1 MTKPDHLHRKL
12 NSMISRKFFHKVAAT
27 VAVTGMIL
35 SIVTDIAGAA
45 TRLKNGD
52 TVNGFIQTNSPSF
65 RYRNQSLRNSPFQTA
80 AGEEYIFNSKRG
92 DTIQVTVEV
101 EDGSTLLPILVL
113 TSSQT
118 GNQVAYNDKTRSL
131 SYKVTA
137 DGEYRLLILGQNNT
151 RGRYTLAISGIAP
164 DTTAQNPQPTSAP
177 SNDPR
182 RLLLQ
187 NEYGLTLLDKCPT
200 TTDKLVVANF
210 PEYGQTY
217 TYCGNPNRF
226 LRAGQ
231 YTYDLASGELKPGA
245 PATIGSNPSTPPVT
259 STTDPRRQLLQNE
272 YGLTLLDKCPTITDK
287 LVVANFPE
295 YGQTYTYCGNPNR
308 FLRAGQYTYDL
319 ASGDLKPGAPSA
331 TGTNSPSPTAVNPD
345 PDPRRQLLQ
354 KDYGLTVLDT
364 CPPSTNS
371 LVVISYPE
379 GTQNY
384 RYCANPNRIFPAG
397 EYKYNLTTRKL
408 DPVAKPQQCTLQI
421 GGICIVR

>member
-1 MTKPDHLHRKL
+1 
-12 NSMISRKFFHKVAAT
+12 MISRKFFKKVATT

-52 TVNGFIQTNSPSF
+52 TVNGFIQTNSSSF

-80 AGEEYIFNSKRG
+80 AGEDYIFNSKRG
-92 DTIQVTVEV
+92 DTIQVSVEV

-151 RGRYTLAISGIAP
+151 RGRYTLAISGITG
-164 DTTAQNPQPTSAP
+164 DTTAQTPTNQPTP

-182 RLLLQ
+182 RQILQ
-187 NEYGLTLLDKCPT
+187 NDYGLTLLDKCP
-200 TTDKLVVANF
+200 
-210 PEYGQTY
+210 
-217 TYCGNPNRF
+217 
-226 LRAGQ
+226 
-231 YTYDLASGELKPGA
+231 
-245 PATIGSNPSTPPVT
+245 AT
-259 STTDPRRQLLQNE
+259 
-272 YGLTLLDKCPTITDK
+272 TDK

-319 ASGDLKPGAPSA
+319 ASGDLKPGAPPA
-331 TGTNSPSPTAVNPD
+331 TGGNSSSPTAVNPNN
-345 PDPRRQLLQ
+345 DPRRQLLQ
-354 KDYGLTVLDT
+354 NDYGLTVLDN
-364 CPPSTNS
+364 CPSSTTS
-371 LVVISYPE
+371 LVVVSYPE
-379 GTQNY
+379 GTQTY
-384 RYCANPNRIFPAG
+384 RYCATPNRVFTAG

-408 DPVAKPQQCTLQI
+408 DPVTKPQQCTVQI

>member
-1 MTKPDHLHRKL
+1 M
-12 NSMISRKFFHKVAAT
+12 
-27 VAVTGMIL
+27 
-35 SIVTDIAGAA
+35 AGAA

-101 EDGSTLLPILVL
+101 EDGSSLIPILVL

-131 SYKVTA
+131 SYKVTT

-151 RGRYTLAISGIAP
+151 RGRYRLALSGITG
-164 DTTAQNPQPTSAP
+164 DTTAQTPTNPPTSP
-177 SNDPR
+177 NNDPR
-182 RLLLQ
+182 RQLLRD
-187 NEYGLTLLDKCPT
+187 EYGLTLLDKCPA

-217 TYCGNPNRF
+217 TYCANPNRF
-226 LRAGQ
+226 LQAGQ
-231 YTYDLASGELKPGA
+231 YTYDLASGELKPGT
-245 PATIGSNPSTPPVT
+245 PAVVTNPSTPSPVT
-259 STTDPRRQLLQNE
+259 PVTDPRRQLLQND
-272 YGLTLLDKCPTITDK
+272 YGLTVLDKCPSTTDK

-295 YGQTYTYCGNPNR
+295 YGQTYTYCANPNR

-319 ASGDLKPGAPSA
+319 AVGELKPGAPSA
-331 TGTNSPSPTAVNPD
+331 TGNNSSSTTAVNPST
-345 PDPRRQLLQ
+345 DPRRQLLQ

-364 CPPSTNS
+364 CPASTNS
-371 LVVISYPE
+371 LVVITYPE
-379 GTQNY
+379 GTQTY